1 MSTFPDTPRRHTRLR
16 NVVLSTTFALLAACG
31 GGGGL
36 NDLFSSLWI
45 YSVESPSRVDTDAD
59 VSVIARAGSTG
70 DISSDDMEWTWD
82 QTGGDAI
89 RNQTVERGSNS
100 SILRFKAP
108 SSSGT
113 LTLKVTLRAK
123 GLADSESLNITVSN

>member
-1 MSTFPDTPRRHTRLR
+1 MSTFPDTPRRRTRLR
-16 NVVLSTTFALLAACG
+16 NVVLSAAFVLLAAC
-31 GGGGL
+31 GGGL

-45 YSVESPSRVDTDAD
+45 YSVDAPSRVDRDAN
-59 VSVIARAGSTG
+59 VSIIARAGSTG
-70 DISSDDMEWTWD
+70 DISSDDMEWTWE

-113 LTLKVTLRAK
+113 LDLKVTLRAK
-123 GLADSESLNITVSN
+123 GLGDSESMNITVSN